1 LETDELVKFLF
12 RVHGDGQVDLSMV
25 ADSGWRKYGPG
36 MLYKYITDFLLQMQ
50 RLLNESADFDL
61 EEISGDG
68 GHAPYSLNEF
78 HDFLAK
84 EYGRVLTNEDST
96 QNAVVYHTTVSR
108 RNRNVG
114 WYHVFEYNSHPI
126 ATIPDPIQNQPEV
139 EESTRAPPDCFWW
152 DICSTHVNGLRIS
165 VAHVLV
171 GKLILTHFPKILQDK
186 ISLSPKDIKQ
196 LQTKKISNNLTLQ
209 YLFPDSRHFHD
220 FVRNCLRSTLKWK
233 LLPFD
238 SNLPDFHE
246 LELKKEICSNFQMEC
261 SDEGLDQALELN
273 IQEAINERKLPR
285 IISVGSRG
293 MNSDY
298 ILFLQSLHL
307 CYKEQCAELCSQGIG
322 SRQASSDIK
331 KQWLNENYEIPDSI

>member
-1 LETDELVKFLF
+1 
-12 RVHGDGQVDLSMV
+12 
-25 ADSGWRKYGPG
+25 
-36 MLYKYITDFLLQMQ
+36 
-50 RLLNESADFDL
+50 
-61 EEISGDG
+61 
-68 GHAPYSLNEF
+68 
-78 HDFLAK
+78 
-84 EYGRVLTNEDST
+84 
-96 QNAVVYHTTVSR
+96 
-108 RNRNVG
+108 
-114 WYHVFEYNSHPI
+114 
-126 ATIPDPIQNQPEV
+126 
-139 EESTRAPPDCFWW
+139 
-152 DICSTHVNGLRIS
+152 
-165 VAHVLV
+165 
-171 GKLILTHFPKILQDK
+171 
-186 ISLSPKDIKQ
+186 
-196 LQTKKISNNLTLQ
+196 
-209 YLFPDSRHFHD
+209 
-220 FVRNCLRSTLKWK
+220 LRSTLKWK

-285 IISVGSRG
+285 IISLGSRG